1 MEDRSLN
8 PTHVSDLP
16 LLWSV
21 AGSFFDEKPDNFFIR
36 YQVKVETDTYTT
48 SVIRLSL
55 QISVLLIIKRQFK
68 YSLIWCL
75 KYNNHPTLFFC
86 HFPFGSQRCL
96 QVAAVGGIQCCWGW
110 DFARDVK
117 SDRGG
122 WDLAVAILEVKISLA
137 FCHCPPY
144 LSMHLLLPSTH
155 QPRIRQIWPPNSLT
169 CSVNYSVMIGW

>member
-1 MEDRSLN
+1 MGDRSLN

-36 YQVKVETDTYTT
+36 YQVKGA
-48 SVIRLSL
+48 
-55 QISVLLIIKRQFK
+55 QIV
-68 YSLIWCL
+68 
-75 KYNNHPTLFFC
+75 HPTLFFC

-117 SDRGG
+117 FDRGG

-169 CSVNYSVMIGW
+169 CLVNYSVMIGW